1 MPIPRSRLLLR
12 GLIACIVITSLSGC
26 GGDSAGPQ
34 GRVVVTVVVSATRPN
49 VAVGQTLQLD
59 AIALDGNGFPVG
71 GASYQWSSSN
81 NAIATVS
88 GTGLVTGVALGPV
101 TITALTGTIAG
112 SINIT
117 VGPVM
122 TVDISREPT
131 PRG

>member
-1 MPIPRSRLLLR
+1 
-12 GLIACIVITSLSGC
+12 
-26 GGDSAGPQ
+26 
-34 GRVVVTVVVSATRPN
+34 
-49 VAVGQTLQLD
+49 VGQTLQLD

>member
-1 MPIPRSRLLLR
+1 
-12 GLIACIVITSLSGC
+12 
-26 GGDSAGPQ
+26 
-34 GRVVVTVVVSATRPN
+34 
-49 VAVGQTLQLD
+49 VGQTLQLD
-59 AIALDGNGFPVG
+59 ALALDGNGFPVG